1 MGISAMSI
9 PFSGRF
15 SRSAGI
21 YSAIGKQLNSVNLKP
36 VQKIVFKFDPFQQ
49 NVTTVRDCLFM
60 FSSEKISNTNLRC
73 LIKTDIVD
81 NAEPSISV
89 TLGEGKN
96 FVFKTSNLNS
106 LEVLQ
111 EFNKIVL
118 PLVPK
123 EEEVSERKY
132 QGRDPGSMKMIE
144 NMYSQVPAFTDIFD
158 EETFYIFVVF
168 FVIGTLIVAYIGS
181 RVITIKPVE

>member
-1 MGISAMSI
+1 MGTSSYFISAMSI

-123 EEEVSERKY
+123 EEEVSGKIAGKLAGKSKAVSSAGKQAEKEIKMVSERKY
-132 QGRDPGSMKMIE
+132 QGRDP
-144 NMYSQVPAFTDIFD
+144 
-158 EETFYIFVVF
+158 
-168 FVIGTLIVAYIGS
+168 
-181 RVITIKPVE
+181 

>member
-1 MGISAMSI
+1 MGEK
-9 PFSGRF
+9 SGDVTH
-15 SRSAGI
+15 A
-21 YSAIGKQLNSVNLKP
+21 
-36 VQKIVFKFDPFQQ
+36 Q
-49 NVTTVRDCLFM
+49 NDYPLLH
-60 FSSEKISNTNLRC
+60 ILYLPC

-123 EEEVSERKY
+123 EEEVSGKIAGKLAGKSKAVSSAGK
-132 QGRDPGSMKMIE
+132 QK
-144 NMYSQVPAFTDIFD
+144 Q
-158 EETFYIFVVF
+158 
-168 FVIGTLIVAYIGS
+168 
-181 RVITIKPVE
+181 KKK

>member
-1 MGISAMSI
+1 MSI

-21 YSAIGKQLNSVNLKP
+21 YSSIGKQLKSVNLKP
-36 VQKIVFKFDPFQQ
+36 VEKIVFKFDPFRQ

-60 FSSEKISNTNLRC
+60 FSSEKVSNTNLRC

-81 NAEPSISV
+81 NVEPSISV
-89 TLGEGKN
+89 TLGEGKKV
-96 FVFKTSNLNS
+96 VFNTSNLNS

-123 EEEVSERKY
+123 EEEVSGKIAGKLAGKSKATSSAGK
-132 QGRDPGSMKMIE
+132 QK
-144 NMYSQVPAFTDIFD
+144 Q
-158 EETFYIFVVF
+158 
-168 FVIGTLIVAYIGS
+168 
-181 RVITIKPVE
+181 KKK

>member
-1 MGISAMSI
+1 MGTSAYFISAMGI

-123 EEEVSERKY
+123 EEEVSGKIAGKLAGKSKAVSSAGKQKQKKNKNGFRKKVS
-132 QGRDPGSMKMIE
+132 RK
-144 NMYSQVPAFTDIFD
+144 
-158 EETFYIFVVF
+158 
-168 FVIGTLIVAYIGS
+168 GS
-181 RVITIKPVE
+181 RINEDDREHVLSGSCF

>member
-1 MGISAMSI
+1 MVS
-9 PFSGRF
+9 FSFF
-15 SRSAGI
+15 S
-21 YSAIGKQLNSVNLKP
+21 
-36 VQKIVFKFDPFQQ
+36 F
-49 NVTTVRDCLFM
+49 RDCLFM

-123 EEEVSERKY
+123 EEEVSGKIAGKLAGKSKAVSSAGK
-132 QGRDPGSMKMIE
+132 QK
-144 NMYSQVPAFTDIFD
+144 Q
-158 EETFYIFVVF
+158 
-168 FVIGTLIVAYIGS
+168 
-181 RVITIKPVE
+181 KKK

>member
-1 MGISAMSI
+1 M
-9 PFSGRF
+9 GRF

-21 YSAIGKQLNSVNLKP
+21 YSAIGKQLKSVNLKP
-36 VQKIVFKFDPFQQ
+36 VEKIVFKFDPFRQ

-60 FSSEKISNTNLRC
+60 FSSEKVSNTNLRC

-89 TLGEGKN
+89 TLGEGKKV
-96 FVFKTSNLNS
+96 VFNTSNLNS

-118 PLVPK
+118 PLVP
-123 EEEVSERKY
+123 
-132 QGRDPGSMKMIE
+132 
-144 NMYSQVPAFTDIFD
+144 AFTDIFD
-158 EETFYIFVVF
+158 EETFYLFVVF

-181 RVITIKPVE
+181 